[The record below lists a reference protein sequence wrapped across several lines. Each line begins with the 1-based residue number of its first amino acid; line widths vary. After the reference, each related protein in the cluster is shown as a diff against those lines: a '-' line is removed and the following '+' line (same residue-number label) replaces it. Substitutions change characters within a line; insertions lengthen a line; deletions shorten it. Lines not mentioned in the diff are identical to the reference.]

1 MRLTTRLLLPLLAT
15 VAAVMLVFAY
25 WALLQRERSMTAEA
39 QRVTNAYA
47 TALGLALEAGFRAG
61 SSADVQDAID
71 RISNEPTIFGVIVYS
86 TESAVLFTSQ
96 PVGDI
101 ESAPL
106 GAVRRVATTGEPESF
121 SREIRS
127 QGVYSIM
134 RPLFGADGEITG
146 VMEVVQ
152 PWEFV
157 YAEKQRTRQ
166 RFLLNTLALLAAVT
180 LVIMLLVRR
189 QIAQPLRQFMH
200 AVQALGRGEF
210 GYRTRTE
217 GTGSELVAL
226 SREFNR
232 MAAQLEQTRMGL
244 EREAEQRVALARQLR
259 ETEKL
264 AVVGN
269 LAAGLGHEIA
279 APLHV
284 IRGRAEMLRRR
295 ADDAAT
301 QRNLHIITEQ
311 IDRITLI
318 VRELLD
324 FARRREP
331 RMAEVDVAALLRGV
345 VEFLDPELRRA
356 GVEVQWEGDVAS
368 AVHADPDLLHQVFIN
383 LFMNALQVMDG
394 QAAARVIRIRL
405 AGDDAAA
412 TIEVEDTGPGFADDI
427 IDRVFEPFFTTRDAG
442 GGTGLG
448 LAVAHSIVEEHGG
461 AITAGNHGGGGARI
475 AIRLPRAEAA
485 AAQAGNETTGN
496 AGVAHRRL
504 APAGGA
510 GSHG

>member
-61 SSADVQDAID
+61 SSSDVQNAID

-86 TESAVLFTSQ
+86 TEPAVLFTSQ

-134 RPLFGADGEITG
+134 RPLLGAGGEITG

-166 RFLLNTLALLAAVT
+166 RFVLNTLALFAAVT
-180 LVIMLLVRR
+180 AVIMLLVRR
-189 QIAQPLRQFMH
+189 QIARPLHQFMV
-200 AVQALGRGEF
+200 AVKALGRGDF
-210 GYRTRTE
+210 GYRTRTD

-244 EREAEQRVALARQLR
+244 EREAEQRVTLARQLR

-295 ADDAAT
+295 ASDPAT

-331 RMAEVDVAALLRGV
+331 RMLEVDLAALLRGV
-345 VEFLDPELRRA
+345 VEFLEPELRRA
-356 GVEVQWEGDVAS
+356 AVDVTWEGDVVAS
-368 AVHADPDLLHQVFIN
+368 VHGDPDLLHQVFIN
-383 LFMNALQVMDG
+383 LFMNAVQVMDG
-394 QAAARVIRIRL
+394 QPAPRCIRIRL
-405 AGDDAAA
+405 AGDDGAT
-412 TIEVEDTGPGFADDI
+412 TIEVEDSGPGFGEDI
-427 IDRVFEPFFTTRDAG
+427 IDRVFEPFFTTRHAD

-448 LAVAHSIVEEHGG
+448 LAVARSIVEEHGG
-461 AITAGNHGGGGARI
+461 SVVAGNHAADGARI
-475 AIRLPRAEAA
+475 SIRLPRPVA
-485 AAQAGNETTGN
+485 TGP
-496 AGVAHRRL
+496 APGAPFDPVASHDPASVDAVVARRQH
-504 APAGGA
+504 A
-510 GSHG
+510 